1 MTETARLRLRRLLA
15 EFQSGGLNTETFCI
29 QFEHTYNMDLDKR
42 TLLPSEAQA
51 FGDLFEQVIWYSPYP
66 EERAKVPNYRGDAE
80 IREAAARAAERIGTE
95 PRS

>member
-15 EFQSGGLNTETFCI
+15 EFQNGTLDTETFCI
-29 QFEHTYNMDLDKR
+29 QFEHTYNMELDKK

-66 EERAKVPNYRGDAE
+66 EERAKVQNYRGEAE
-80 IREAAARAAERIGTE
+80 IREAAERAAQRIGTE
-95 PRS
+95 PPS